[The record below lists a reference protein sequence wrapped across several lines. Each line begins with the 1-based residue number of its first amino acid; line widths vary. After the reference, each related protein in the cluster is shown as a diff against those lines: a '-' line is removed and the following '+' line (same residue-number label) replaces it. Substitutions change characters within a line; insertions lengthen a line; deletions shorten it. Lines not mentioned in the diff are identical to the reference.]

1 MTTLSQQY
9 ASHDRQI
16 ATWLIIC
23 AIVIYGMIILGGVT
37 RLTDSGL
44 SMVEWKPLMGVIPPL
59 SDAAWLE
66 TFDKYKQY
74 PEYQKV
80 NRGMSLDAFKMIFMY
95 EYLHRVL
102 GRIIGVLFFFPMIY
116 FALKGRV
123 KAGLM
128 PRLWALFIMGGCQG
142 LLGWYMA
149 KSGLVDRP
157 DVSQYRLSCSRAGR
171 LSARLP
177 PWASGRWVW

>member
-59 SDAAWLE
+59 SESAWLE

-102 GRIIGVLFFFPMIY
+102 GRIIGVLFFFPMI
-116 FALKGRV
+116 
-123 KAGLM
+123 
-128 PRLWALFIMGGCQG
+128 
-142 LLGWYMA
+142 
-149 KSGLVDRP
+149 
-157 DVSQYRLSCSRAGR
+157 
-171 LSARLP
+171 
-177 PWASGRWVW
+177 